1 MNKWWQDPRLDDEG
15 TYDYL
20 VEELPQDNSTWSRYP
35 CKCDDCGKERRLHRT
50 DYHYFYCWDGWDS
63 MDYTTCWK
71 CHLKGVVK
79 SRISKIKK
87 NIFSFGKKFNI
98 SAYLIFRKFCKKNN
112 IKKEYQSDL
121 WHTYYDY
128 WTDKANYK
136 FLRGMNKA

>member
-20 VEELPQDNSTWSRYP
+20 VEELPRDAANWEWYYQ
-35 CKCDDCGKERRLHRT
+35 KCESCGKYHKLNFT
-50 DYHYFYCWDGWDS
+50 ATHYFYCWDGWDS
-63 MDYTTCWK
+63 MSYTTCWR
-71 CHLKGVVK
+71 CHLKLTIK
-79 SRISKIKK
+79 SKISKIKK
-87 NIFSFGKKFNI
+87 NIRKHRRKFNI
-98 SAYLIFRKFCKKNN
+98 GAYLMFCKFCKKHN

-121 WHTYYDY
+121 WNTYYDY